1 MKKALNVIFL
11 LNTVISFSPTQV
23 LAQTRER
30 AEISD
35 KYKWN
40 LEDLYSSD
48 EEWNAAKQELVAK
61 FDQVSEY

>member
-1 MKKALNVIFL
+1 MKKALNIIIL
-11 LNTVISFSPTQV
+11 LIIVVTFSPARV

-48 EEWNAAKQELVAK
+48 EAWNQAKQELVAK
-61 FDQVSEY
+61 FDQVSG